1 MKKNEE
7 QKSREKKRGMKKKC
21 KNHWGVKRMKYGY
34 QYGGGGESF
43 LPWSFSRRDQVVIN
57 YPETRICMRVDDD
70 RTMKFLSRD
79 KITELSRWFLLSQF
93 YSLFSTLFRPPSS
106 PSIYRY
112 IGARK
117 KGKMKRKLD
126 IWSTIR
132 HRSSSRYFSLY
143 LEDQG
148 DVCRTANDDDDD
160 DNEDYSDQEELFNLS
175 SIPLI
180 NRQQ

>member
-1 MKKNEE
+1 MANRLEGWKIDTYITGIGWKSRLPLIRLSEKKNINLIERNQTVSPSQLNKINFPTQLTRIDEE
-7 QKSREKKRGMKKKC
+7 KRGAKIKGEKERNEKKKC

-93 YSLFSTLFRPPSS
+93 YSPFSTLFRPLLLLP
-106 PSIYRY
+106 Y
-112 IGARK
+112 I
-117 KGKMKRKLD
+117 D
-126 IWSTIR
+126 I
-132 HRSSSRYFSLY
+132 
-143 LEDQG
+143 
-148 DVCRTANDDDDD
+148 
-160 DNEDYSDQEELFNLS
+160 
-175 SIPLI
+175 
-180 NRQQ
+180 